1 MNIVSIATKQLDT
14 PKSLIRGIVTS
25 TCERIKMFS
34 QDSHSKAAHLYS
46 NNAGDTIHIV
56 QPANKLADDRVQPGA
71 EASAGD
77 NGRVHLIGLEI
88 HPLPRPGTPEVS
100 SPRTGLM
107 NNNLQSVM
115 HKISS
120 KKSHSE
126 VFNSLFAKKKT
137 HLLRDCVV
145 WVDEI
150 LPERTRGRKK
160 GQLWNIRVWMDKNQI
175 RMETVEWKHE
185 MRRILT

>member
-14 PKSLIRGIVTS
+14 PKNLIRGIVTS

-100 SPRTGLM
+100 APRTGLM

-115 HKISS
+115 HKISP
-120 KKSHSE
+120 KKNHSE
-126 VFNSLFAKKKT
+126 VFNSLFT
-137 HLLRDCVV
+137 GLTFCVTV
-145 WVDEI
+145 SSGLTKYCLGEHVV
-150 LPERTRGRKK
+150 GRKVSF
-160 GQLWNIRVWMDKNQI
+160 GTSVSGWIRIKFG
-175 RMETVEWKHE
+175 WK
-185 MRRILT
+185 R